1 MNKSVVKQHKVI
13 GLTLMSFSI
22 IGVLFLIPLP
32 GVDSSQNLSISS
44 SEIKEVTGQDSKEIN
59 FILIDESE
67 IVVEDE
73 EWNALGEY
81 DLLNEELTLATKH
94 ITSFGFMSTCSH
106 EIKHVKTPETGGPE
120 IHDEM
125 NTVLGF
131 VMPWDWETECFYLL
145 DNRLNIS

>member
-44 SEIKEVTGQDSKEIN
+44 SEIKEATGQDSKEIK

-81 DLLNEELTLATKH
+81 DLLNEE
-94 ITSFGFMSTCSH
+94 IT
-106 EIKHVKTPETGGPE
+106 
-120 IHDEM
+120 
-125 NTVLGF
+125 
-131 VMPWDWETECFYLL
+131 
-145 DNRLNIS
+145 